1 MIGVIADPSDCSV
14 VQEFFE
20 LFKTPWEF
28 YREGR
33 HYNVL
38 LCSGDSGL
46 REQDA
51 KLVVV
56 YGGAKAR
63 SDAASI
69 GNRDSAE
76 VRGRL
81 LSYKGARLPLYFE
94 SFTFDGRSAG
104 VLVDAET
111 LRPAVHETHRNGAI
125 VVRVGYDL
133 FREVRHLLTLGQPA
147 PSAPSPTLDLHI
159 AFLRDVIRSA
169 GISLIEIPPVPFGY
183 RFIACLT
190 HDVDHP
196 FVRRHKFDH
205 TMFGFLYRAL
215 IGSAID
221 LVRGRTSAFNL
232 LRNWLAALKL
242 PLVHLGLAKDF
253 WSGFERYQEIE
264 GGSPSS
270 FFIIPFRNNPGR
282 GSDGCAP
289 RFRAATYGASD
300 VADQVRRLLAADCEV
315 GLHGIDAWVDS
326 AKGREELNEIRLI
339 TCARNIGV
347 RMHWLF
353 FDEQSPVALESAGA
367 SYDSTVGYN
376 ETIGYRAGTGQVY
389 KPLNATTLLELPLHV
404 MDTAL
409 FYPSHLHLSP
419 EDAQSRINDIIENAV
434 RLGGCVTV
442 NWHDRSIAPE
452 RLWTGT
458 YVTLVKELR
467 DKGAWFATASQA
479 TAWFRMRR
487 SATFAMNSD
496 GGLRTTLP
504 ASSDGRLPAL
514 TLRKYRG
521 TSGEPI
527 DVALKGVADAP
538 CSHAV
543 AVNCCGPTL
552 LG

>member
-1 MIGVIADPSDCSV
+1 MIGVIADPSDFSV
-14 VQEFFE
+14 VQELFE

-28 YREGR
+28 YREGQ

-38 LCSGDSGL
+38 LCSGDFDL

-51 KLVVV
+51 QLVVI

-63 SDAASI
+63 SDAAIAGSRPS
-69 GNRDSAE
+69 GKVSS
-76 VRGRL
+76 RL

-94 SFTFDGRSAG
+94 SFTFDDQSAG
-104 VLVDAET
+104 LLVDAES
-111 LRPAVHETHRNGAI
+111 LRPAVHETRRNGAI
-125 VVRVGYDL
+125 VVWVGYDL
-133 FREVRHLLTLGQPA
+133 FREVRHLLTIGQPA
-147 PSAPSPTLDLHI
+147 ASASSPTLDLHI

-221 LVRGRTSAFNL
+221 LIRGRTSALNL
-232 LRNWLAALKL
+232 LQNWLAALKL
-242 PLVHLGLAKDF
+242 PFVHLGLAKDF
-253 WSGFERYQEIE
+253 WSSFERYNEIE

-270 FFIIPFRNNPGR
+270 FFIIPFRNTPGR
-282 GSDGCAP
+282 TSDGLAP
-289 RFRAATYGASD
+289 QIRGATYGASD

-315 GLHGIDAWVDS
+315 GLHGIDAWVDGG
-326 AKGREELNEIRLI
+326 KGREELNEIRLI
-339 TCARNIGV
+339 TGARNIGV
-347 RMHWLF
+347 RMHWLY
-353 FDEQSPVALESAGA
+353 FDERSPVALESAGA

-376 ETIGYRAGTGQVY
+376 ETIGYRAGTSQVY
-389 KPLNATTLLELPLHV
+389 KPLNATTILELPLHV

-419 EDAQSRINDIIENAV
+419 KDAKARISEIIKNAV
-434 RLGGCVTV
+434 RHGGCVTV

-452 RLWTGT
+452 RLWTVT
-458 YVTLVKELR
+458 YASLVKELR
-467 DKGAWFATASQA
+467 DNGAWFATASQA

-487 SATFAMNSD
+487 SVTFAMNSD
-496 GGLRTTLP
+496 RSVRATLP
-504 ASSDGRLPAL
+504 TSSDERLPGL

-521 TSGEPI
+521 GSGEPN
-527 DVALKGVADAP
+527 DVVLTGELRRPLLA
-538 CSHAV
+538 
-543 AVNCCGPTL
+543 CGRIELPLT
-552 LG
+552 GA

>member
-1 MIGVIADPSDCSV
+1 MIGVIADPSDFSV

-33 HYNVL
+33 HYSVL

-51 KLVVV
+51 QLVVI

-63 SDAASI
+63 SDAAIAGSRAS
-69 GNRDSAE
+69 GKVSS
-76 VRGRL
+76 RL
-81 LSYKGARLPLYFE
+81 LSYKGARLQLYFE
-94 SFTFDGRSAG
+94 SFTFDDRSAG
-104 VLVDAET
+104 ILVDAET
-111 LRPAVHETHRNGAI
+111 LRPAVHETRRNGAI

-133 FREVRHLLTLGQPA
+133 FREVRHLLTVGQPA

-221 LVRGRTSAFNL
+221 LFRRRTSAFNL
-232 LRNWLAALKL
+232 LHNWLAALKL
-242 PLVHLGLAKDF
+242 PFVHLGLAKDF

-289 RFRAATYGASD
+289 RFRGATYGASD
-300 VADQVRRLLAADCEV
+300 VADQVHRLLAADCEV

-339 TCARNIGV
+339 TGARNIGV

-434 RLGGCVTV
+434 RQGGCVTV

-458 YVTLVKELR
+458 YVTLVQELR

-487 SATFAMNSD
+487 SATFAINSD
-496 GGLRTTLP
+496 GSLRTTLP

-521 TSGEPI
+521 ASGEPI